1 MAKRLT
7 RITTRTGD
15 DGTTGLAG
23 NVRVRKDAPRIAAM
37 GEVDEL
43 NSHLG
48 LLLTGTLPEHV
59 RTLLV
64 GIQHHLFDLG
74 AELAMPE
81 HAGITEAKLAVLE
94 EAVTHYNAGLP
105 PLKEF
110 ILPGGSRA
118 AALCH
123 VCRAVCRRAERGIVT
138 LNSSEGSSTL
148 LVPYINRLSDLLFI
162 LARVLNR
169 EAGVDEPYWNPGR

>member
-1 MAKRLT
+1 LSNRLS

-23 NVRVRKDAPRIAAM
+23 NKRVDKDDSRIEAL
-37 GEVDEL
+37 GDVDEL

-48 LLLTGTLPEHV
+48 LLMVESLPGKV
-59 RTLLV
+59 YALLAD
-64 GIQHHLFDLG
+64 IQHHLFDLG

-81 HAGITEAKLAVLE
+81 HAGITEQKLAVLD
-94 EAVTHYNAGLP
+94 EAIDRYNADLP

-118 AALCH
+118 AAQCH
-123 VCRAVCRRAERGIVT
+123 VCRAVCRRAERHIVS
-138 LNSSEGSSTL
+138 LARSESVSVL
-148 LVPYINRLSDLLFI
+148 LVPYLNRLSDLLFI
-162 LARVLNR
+162 LARALNR
-169 EAGVDEPYWNPGR
+169 GSGVDDVFWNSGR